1 MIRQDD
7 TADLTRA
14 ALRRAVILTTAYYH
28 GLRIHRAPNPHNDS
42 PLVASTGSAP
52 LDAPA
57 GGAGSFTSFHA
68 HSNIKGLQHDHV

>member
-28 GLRIHRAPNPHNDS
+28 GLRIHRAPIPHNDIPS
-42 PLVASTGSAP
+42 GRLHGTAPVANP
-52 LDAPA
+52 APA
-57 GGAGSFTSFHA
+57 TGATIM
-68 HSNIKGLQHDHV
+68 SNTPVHGLHNAR